1 MRRIAF
7 ILGGLLV
14 TVLVV
19 LVIPQLVLPGI
30 AAQRIRDRLAPFG
43 TVLKV
48 EVSAFPAIELLWHHA
63 DRVVVRM
70 GTYRSS
76 AGKLSSN
83 VGQARDVGALDAS
96 AATMTAGLL
105 TLRNATLQKRGNQLT
120 GSATVTEADLRSS
133 FPVLDGVQP
142 VASSAG
148 EMTLRGTATV
158 LGVTAT
164 VDATVRPQNGALVVS
179 PDVPFGG
186 LATITLFSNPA
197 VAVEGITA
205 APAAGGFT
213 LTAKARLK

>member
-205 APAAGGFT
+205 APAPGGFT